1 MKKLIQLILTGIII
15 VTMSLIAQQN
25 TNKANVV
32 RTAIKG
38 GSSLYEHP
46 YTKTEL
52 DGMMSAGTWNGGYV
66 EGMGYVSAATTIYG
80 TFTGK

>member
-1 MKKLIQLILTGIII
+1 MKKLIKLILTGIII

-25 TNKANVV
+25 TNKAN
-32 RTAIKG
+32 AIKG
-38 GSSLYEHP
+38 GSSSYEHP
-46 YTKTEL
+46 YSKTEL

-66 EGMGYVSAATTIYG
+66 DGMGYVSAATSIYG